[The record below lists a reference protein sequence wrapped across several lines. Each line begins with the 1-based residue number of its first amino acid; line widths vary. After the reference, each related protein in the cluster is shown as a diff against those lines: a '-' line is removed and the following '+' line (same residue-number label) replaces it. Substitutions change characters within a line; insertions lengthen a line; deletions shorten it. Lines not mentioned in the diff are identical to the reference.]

1 MFDIKRKEMEWGGKT
16 LSLETGRIGRQ
27 ASSVIVRYGDTVVMC
42 NVTIAKKATTG
53 IDFVP
58 LTVSYIEKFYSAGRI
73 PGGFVKRETKPSDN
87 ETLIARTIDRP
98 IRPLFPS
105 NYRNETNI
113 FCTLI
118 AYDETVPV
126 DIVAMIGASAALAIS
141 PAPFEDIIASAK
153 VGYKNG
159 EYVLN
164 DRKVFEDNG
173 KLDLTVAG
181 TKDSILMVESEAK
194 ELSENEMLKALAFGH
209 KELGK
214 VVDFI
219 KEFASECNVEKIKP
233 EEEDFS
239 QLEKDIKDFATSD
252 IKEAY
257 NIVAKQERVSK
268 IEEIKDKVREKFVGE
283 SEDET
288 LSNKVDEIFSNIEK
302 DIVRTMILNEG
313 RRIDGR
319 KVNQVRPIKA
329 EIDILPV
336 VHGSALFTRGE
347 TQAMVITTLGSEGDE
362 QALDNVSEIEES
374 QDFLLHY
381 NFPPYAV
388 GECGALRAPGRR
400 EIGHGRLAW
409 KAIHNIIQKENFNY
423 TIRVV
428 SEITESNGSSS
439 MATVC
444 GTSLSLMA
452 SGVPMKSPVSGI
464 AMGLIKEGDRFVVLS
479 DIMGDEDHLG
489 DMDFKV
495 AGTKDGITALQMD
508 IKCKGVSEEIM
519 SIALNQAKEGRFHIL
534 EKMAEAITESRP
546 DISENAPRPLK
557 IKIKPEKIKEVIGP
571 KGKNIKEI
579 IEKTGTS
586 IDISDDGVVVI
597 MSNKPESNQLAKK
610 LIEDIA
616 GKSFDINN
624 KEPSKEFNK
633 NSNLEVGKIYEGK
646 VVKITDFGA
655 FVDLPGEIDGFL
667 HISQLANYRVE
678 FVDDILRIG
687 DVIKVKV
694 VGFDKNNKPKLSYKA
709 VNQKTG
715 EDLEK

>member
-1 MFDIKRKEMEWGGKT
+1 MFEIKRKEMEWGGKK

-27 ASSVIVRYGDTVVMC
+27 ASSVIVRYGKTVVMC
-42 NVTIAKKATTG
+42 NVTVAKKETTG
-53 IDFVP
+53 IDFIP
-58 LTVSYIEKFYSAGRI
+58 LTVSYIEKFYSAGKI
-73 PGGFVKRETKPSDN
+73 PGGFIKRETKPSDN
-87 ETLIARTIDRP
+87 ETLIARAIDRP

-105 NYRNETNI
+105 NYRYETNI

-118 AYDETVPV
+118 AYDEACPV
-126 DIVAMIGASAALAIS
+126 DVIAMIGASTALSIS
-141 PAPFEDIIASAK
+141 RAPFEDVIAGAK
-153 VGYKNG
+153 VSYKNG
-159 EYVLN
+159 EYLLN
-164 DRKVFEDNG
+164 QVEPFENNG

-194 ELSENEMLKALAFGH
+194 ELSETEMLKALAFGH
-209 KELGK
+209 AELGK

-219 KEFASECNVEKIKP
+219 KSFIAECKVEKLKI
-233 EEEDFS
+233 EEQDFS
-239 QLEKDIKDFATSD
+239 QLEKDIADFATTD

-268 IEEIKDKVREKFVGE
+268 IEEITEKIREKFVGE

-288 LSNKVDEIFSNIEK
+288 LSNKVDEIQRDIER
-302 DIVRTMILNEG
+302 DIVRKMVLSEG
-313 RRIDGR
+313 KRIDGR
-319 KVNQVRPIKA
+319 KVNQVRPIKS
-329 EIDILPV
+329 EIDILPI

-347 TQAMVITTLGSEGDE
+347 TQALVITTLGSEHDE
-362 QALDNVSEIEES
+362 QLLDNISEAEDS

-388 GECGALRAPGRR
+388 GEVGALRAPGRR
-400 EIGHGRLAW
+400 EIGHGKLAW
-409 KAIHNIIQKENFNY
+409 KAIHNIIDKKDFPY

-452 SGVPMKSPVSGI
+452 SGVPMKAPVSGI
-464 AMGLIKEGDRFVVLS
+464 AMGLIKEKDSFVVLS

-508 IKCKGVSEEIM
+508 IKCKGVNEEIM
-519 SIALNQAKEGRFHIL
+519 TVALNQAKDGRFHIL
-534 EKMAEAITESRP
+534 EKMAEAIGESRP
-546 DISENAPRPLK
+546 DISETAPRPLTMK
-557 IKIKPEKIKEVIGP
+557 IKTEKIKEVIGP

-586 IDISDDGVVVI
+586 IDISDDGTVVI
-597 MSNKPESNQLAKK
+597 MSNNPENSEAAKK
-610 LIEDIA
+610 LIEAIVGG
-616 GKSFDINN
+616 GKS
-624 KEPSKEFNK
+624 E
-633 NSNLEVGKIYEGK
+633 LEMGKIYEGK
-646 VVKITDFGA
+646 VLKVVEFGA
-655 FVDLPGEIDGFL
+655 FVDLPGKDDGFI
-667 HISQLANYRVE
+667 HISQLADYRVE
-678 FVDDILRIG
+678 FVDDIIHEG
-687 DVIKVKV
+687 DIVKVKLI
-694 VGFDKNNKPKLSYKA
+694 GFDKNNKPKLSYKV

>member
-268 IEEIKDKVREKFVGE
+268 IDSLVQPEMII
-283 SEDET
+283 
-288 LSNKVDEIFSNIEK
+288 LS
-302 DIVRTMILNEG
+302 R
-313 RRIDGR
+313 
-319 KVNQVRPIKA
+319 
-329 EIDILPV
+329 
-336 VHGSALFTRGE
+336 
-347 TQAMVITTLGSEGDE
+347 
-362 QALDNVSEIEES
+362 
-374 QDFLLHY
+374 
-381 NFPPYAV
+381 
-388 GECGALRAPGRR
+388 
-400 EIGHGRLAW
+400 
-409 KAIHNIIQKENFNY
+409 
-423 TIRVV
+423 
-428 SEITESNGSSS
+428 
-439 MATVC
+439 
-444 GTSLSLMA
+444 
-452 SGVPMKSPVSGI
+452 
-464 AMGLIKEGDRFVVLS
+464 
-479 DIMGDEDHLG
+479 
-489 DMDFKV
+489 
-495 AGTKDGITALQMD
+495 
-508 IKCKGVSEEIM
+508 
-519 SIALNQAKEGRFHIL
+519 
-534 EKMAEAITESRP
+534 
-546 DISENAPRPLK
+546 
-557 IKIKPEKIKEVIGP
+557 
-571 KGKNIKEI
+571 
-579 IEKTGTS
+579 
-586 IDISDDGVVVI
+586 
-597 MSNKPESNQLAKK
+597 
-610 LIEDIA
+610 
-616 GKSFDINN
+616 
-624 KEPSKEFNK
+624 K
-633 NSNLEVGKIYEGK
+633 NSLI
-646 VVKITDFGA
+646 
-655 FVDLPGEIDGFL
+655 
-667 HISQLANYRVE
+667 
-678 FVDDILRIG
+678 
-687 DVIKVKV
+687 
-694 VGFDKNNKPKLSYKA
+694 
-709 VNQKTG
+709 
-715 EDLEK
+715 